1 MIVKMVKDLRR
12 RMDEQ
17 SEKSE
22 VFSKELENIKKNQT
36 EVKNIIIEMKNTLQG
51 INSRWNDTEEWNSEL
66 EDKSSGNH
74 WSWTKKRK
82 KNEKKEGQF
91 TRPLG
96 QHKT

>member
-51 INSRWNDTEEWNSEL
+51 INSR
-66 EDKSSGNH
+66 
-74 WSWTKKRK
+74 
-82 KNEKKEGQF
+82 
-91 TRPLG
+91 
-96 QHKT
+96 